1 MYDMTL
7 HALKAAKIERMW
19 FVVSM
24 KLARLHVDAKHV
36 AQACAALEE
45 LHKSCTLPGTEVDDP
60 AKAAQLIEIYAMR
73 IEVGSWNLEGLSG
86 PCFFCWCSSAVNALA
101 PQLVPLLKQA
111 DPASLPRGFLIDE
124 KTIHN
129 RMQSL
134 IRSAAISDPRIMG

>member
-36 AQACAALEE
+36 AQACAAIDE
-45 LHKSCTLPGTEVDDP
+45 LHKSCTLPGSEADDP

-73 IEVGSWNLEGLSG
+73 IEVGTEWETLR
-86 PCFFCWCSSAVNALA
+86 V
-101 PQLVPLLKQA
+101 
-111 DPASLPRGFLIDE
+111 LPRVYMVVG
-124 KTIHN
+124 
-129 RMQSL
+129 
-134 IRSAAISDPRIMG
+134 SACPSGETS